1 LYMDVHLTSAEL
13 LHHWS
18 QVEQTMLDVVAKAP
32 TQADRTAAQR
42 RLIIIRRKLA
52 ELRELAG

>member
-1 LYMDVHLTSAEL
+1 MDVHLTSAEL